1 VFFCSSVIRATTTG
15 AAASTSPN
23 SDEFLST
30 AHLCLCPPVFA
41 NVSGYLDV
49 TMVLEME
56 LRLGVGL
63 QVLGV
68 VFTEEAHLQ
77 RAVVAEQEQLMGA
90 VVVEVMVLELAS
102 KAAMIRMRVGMQV

>member
-1 VFFCSSVIRATTTG
+1 
-15 AAASTSPN
+15 
-23 SDEFLST
+23 
-30 AHLCLCPPVFA
+30 
-41 NVSGYLDV
+41 
-49 TMVLEME
+49 
-56 LRLGVGL
+56 
-63 QVLGV
+63 LGV